1 MGTAKFDRV
10 ASYRYDTIKN
20 EIKTGDILFCSGNY
34 YFSKIVSILS
44 NSLFTHVAIAFWRNK
59 QIFLL
64 ECEISIGVRIVP
76 FSEYVRNYNNTNK
89 PYDGDLFLGPH
100 EITND
105 HTKAELL
112 IDYAMRFLNR
122 RFDNTTLARILLR
135 IVTKIGRYKEK
146 DAYICSDFVEKCFR
160 IIGVQ
165 FPRDPGGF
173 VFPEHIASDPGV
185 EPLFR
190 IIK

>member
-1 MGTAKFDRV
+1 MGTTKFYGI
-10 ASYRYDTIKN
+10 ASYRYDEVEDK
-20 EIKTGDILFCSGNY
+20 IKTGDILFCSGNY
-34 YFSKIVSILS
+34 HFSKIVRFLS
-44 NSLFTHVAIAFWRNK
+44 DSLFTHVAIVFWRSR
-59 QIFLL
+59 QLFLL
-64 ECEISIGVRIVP
+64 ECEISIGVRVVP

-89 PYDGDLFLGPH
+89 PYNGDLFLGRH

-105 HTKAELL
+105 YTKAELL
-112 IDYAMRFLNR
+112 IEHAMHFVNR
-122 RFDNTTLARILLR
+122 RFDHTMLAWILLR
-135 IVTKIGRYKEK
+135 IITKIGQYKEK

-160 IIGVQ
+160 KIGVQ
-165 FPRDPGGF
+165 FPSDAGGF